1 MPDPN
6 NKWTQVWFT
15 LTYLSSVILVCFIF
29 FNFLFYIFLE
39 FSSSS
44 VHDLFFFTRSTL
56 TLVNIVFFLSL
67 KKEYTYDGKDIDL
80 LHKETIP
87 TVWQSKQT
95 ISYSCII
102 ELFTLKSINLT
113 LKCLNTKTKRHFKC
127 IVEAYAA
134 SVFLILNHT

>member
-15 LTYLSSVILVCFIF
+15 LTYLSSVILVCFMFFIYFIF
-29 FNFLFYIFLE
+29 FLIFKF
-39 FSSSS
+39 FSTWS
-44 VHDLFFFTRSTL
+44 LFFTRTL
-56 TLVNIVFFLSL
+56 TLVNIGLVFKSL
-67 KKEYTYDGKDIDL
+67 KKEYTYDGKDMDL

-127 IVEAYAA
+127 IAEAYAV

>member
-1 MPDPN
+1 MDTSLIYFN
-6 NKWTQVWFT
+6 LFKFSYSCVF
-15 LTYLSSVILVCFIF
+15 YF
-29 FNFLFYIFLE
+29 FNKFFILYIFLE

-44 VHDLFFFTRSTL
+44 VHDLFFFTRTL
-56 TLVNIVFFLSL
+56 TLVNIVLVFKSL
-67 KKEYTYDGKDIDL
+67 KKEYTYDGKDMDL

>member
-1 MPDPN
+1 M
-6 NKWTQVWFT
+6 
-15 LTYLSSVILVCFIF
+15 Y
-29 FNFLFYIFLE
+29 FNLFKFSYSCLFYVFYLFYFFLE

-44 VHDLFFFTRSTL
+44 VHDLFSFTRTL
-56 TLVNIVFFLSL
+56 TLVNIVLVFKSL
-67 KKEYTYDGKDIDL
+67 KKEYTYDGKDMDL

-127 IVEAYAA
+127 IAEAYAV

>member
-1 MPDPN
+1 MDTSLIYFN
-6 NKWTQVWFT
+6 LFQ
-15 LTYLSSVILVCFIF
+15 LSYSC
-29 FNFLFYIFLE
+29 LFYVFYLFYFFLE

-44 VHDLFFFTRSTL
+44 VHDLFFFTRTL
-56 TLVNIVFFLSL
+56 TLVNIVLVFKSL
-67 KKEYTYDGKDIDL
+67 KKEYTYDGKDMDL

-127 IVEAYAA
+127 IAEAYAV

>member
-15 LTYLSSVILVCFIF
+15 LTYLSSVILVCFMFFIYFIF
-29 FNFLFYIFLE
+29 FRIFKF
-39 FSSSS
+39 FSTWS
-44 VHDLFFFTRSTL
+44 LFFTRTL
-56 TLVNIVFFLSL
+56 TLVNIVLVFKSL
-67 KKEYTYDGKDIDL
+67 KKEYTYDGKDMDL

>member
-1 MPDPN
+1 MDTSLIYFN
-6 NKWTQVWFT
+6 LFKFSYSCVF
-15 LTYLSSVILVCFIF
+15 YF
-29 FNFLFYIFLE
+29 FNNFFILYIFLE

-44 VHDLFFFTRSTL
+44 VHDLFFFTRTL
-56 TLVNIVFFLSL
+56 TLVNIVLVFKSL
-67 KKEYTYDGKDIDL
+67 KKEYTYDGKDMDL

-127 IVEAYAA
+127 IAEAYAV

>member
-1 MPDPN
+1 MDTSLIYFN
-6 NKWTQVWFT
+6 LFKFSYSCLFYVF
-15 LTYLSSVILVCFIF
+15 YLFIF
-29 FNFLFYIFLE
+29 FLE

-44 VHDLFFFTRSTL
+44 VHDLFFFTRTL
-56 TLVNIVFFLSL
+56 TLVNIFLVFKSL
-67 KKEYTYDGKDIDL
+67 KKEYTYDGKDMDL

-127 IVEAYAA
+127 IAEAYAV

>member
-1 MPDPN
+1 MDTSLIYFN
-6 NKWTQVWFT
+6 LFKFSYSCVF
-15 LTYLSSVILVCFIF
+15 YF
-29 FNFLFYIFLE
+29 FNNFFILYIFLE

-44 VHDLFFFTRSTL
+44 VHDLFFFTRTL
-56 TLVNIVFFLSL
+56 TLVNIVLVFKSL
-67 KKEYTYDGKDIDL
+67 KKEYTYDGKDMDL